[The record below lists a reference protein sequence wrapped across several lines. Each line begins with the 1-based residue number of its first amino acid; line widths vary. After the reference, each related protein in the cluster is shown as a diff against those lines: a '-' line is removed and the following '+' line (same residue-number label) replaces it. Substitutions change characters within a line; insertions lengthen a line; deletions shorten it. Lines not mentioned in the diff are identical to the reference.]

1 MHSLNINEIYYSV
14 QGESTFAGFPCIFI
28 RLTWCNLRCT
38 YCDTEY
44 AFYEGKEM
52 TFQQI
57 KDEIKKY
64 DCRLVEITGGEPLVQ
79 KRVHQLMTELSDE
92 GYNVLIETG
101 GSLPIQDIDPR
112 VTVIMDLK
120 CPSSGMMH
128 KNRYENLKY
137 LKPTD
142 ELKFVIGSEEDYT
155 WAKETIQQHQL
166 SDKCRLLFST
176 VFSSFTP
183 KELVDLI
190 LRDNLPVRFQLQMH
204 KYIWDPSL
212 KGV

>member
-1 MHSLNINEIYYSV
+1 
-14 QGESTFAGFPCIFI
+14 
-28 RLTWCNLRCT
+28 
-38 YCDTEY
+38 
-44 AFYEGKEM
+44 M
-52 TFQQI
+52 TFHEI
-57 KDEIKKY
+57 KEEIKKY

-79 KRVHQLMTELSDE
+79 KRVHNLMTELSDE
-92 GYNVLIETG
+92 GYTVLLETG

-166 SDKCRLLFST
+166 TDKCRLLFST